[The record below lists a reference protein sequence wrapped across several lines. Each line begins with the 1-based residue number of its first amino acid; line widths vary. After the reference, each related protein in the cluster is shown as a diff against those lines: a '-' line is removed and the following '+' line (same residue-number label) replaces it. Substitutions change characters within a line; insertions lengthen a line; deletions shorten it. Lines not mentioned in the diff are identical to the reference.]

1 MNHFGTNAP
10 YHRAYLHKKE
20 MRMLREELSK
30 DFIIKGLLRTITS
43 TPEWILDDIRI
54 EKIISTPI
62 WANKCFFEV
71 SARY

>member
-1 MNHFGTNAP
+1 
-10 YHRAYLHKKE
+10 
-20 MRMLREELSK
+20 MLREELTK

-62 WANKCFFEV
+62 LANKCFFEV

>member
-1 MNHFGTNAP
+1 MNYFGTNAP
-10 YHRAYLHKKE
+10 YHRAYLYKKE

-54 EKIISTPI
+54 EKIISTP
-62 WANKCFFEV
+62 NLGQQMLF
-71 SARY
+71 

>member
-1 MNHFGTNAP
+1 
-10 YHRAYLHKKE
+10 
-20 MRMLREELSK
+20 MRMLREELTK

>member
-1 MNHFGTNAP
+1 MKALLGMNYFGTNAP
-10 YHRAYLHKKE
+10 YHRAYLYKKE

-54 EKIISTPI
+54 EKIISTP
-62 WANKCFFEV
+62 NLGQQMLF
-71 SARY
+71 

>member
-10 YHRAYLHKKE
+10 YHRAYLYKKE

-54 EKIISTPI
+54 EKIISTP
-62 WANKCFFEV
+62 NLGQQMLF
-71 SARY
+71 